1 MRKGRQK
8 GQTKAKSIINDPL
21 IAPYTITVEEDQY
34 VLLDSKNI
42 PQGYYS
48 SLDSVINKVSK
59 NVIANKKTTY
69 TLSEYI
75 KDYGQIKNQLTN
87 VTS

>member
-21 IAPYTITVEEDQY
+21 IAPYTIVVEEDQY

-48 SLDSVINKVSK
+48 ALSAAINKVSK
-59 NVIANKKTTY
+59 NVIANKKETY
-69 TLSEYI
+69 TLSEFI
-75 KDYGQIKNQLTN
+75 KDYNQIKNQLKG
-87 VTS
+87 V

>member
-42 PQGYYS
+42 PQGYYN
-48 SLDSVINKVSK
+48 SLDGAINKVSR
-59 NVIANKKTTY
+59 NIIANKKETY
-69 TLSEYI
+69 NLSEYL
-75 KDYGQIKNQLTN
+75 KDYNNIKNKFQGL
-87 VTS
+87 

>member
-34 VLLDSKNI
+34 VLLDSKKI

-48 SLDSVINKVSK
+48 SLDSAINKVSK

>member
-42 PQGYYS
+42 PQGYYN

-59 NVIANKKTTY
+59 NIIANKKEIY
-69 TLSEYI
+69 TLSKYI
-75 KDYGQIKNQLTN
+75 KDYNQIKNQLKG
-87 VTS
+87 V

>member
-75 KDYGQIKNQLTN
+75 KDYGQIKNQLQD
-87 VTS
+87 V